1 MGRVRQ
7 RPAAGA
13 AKPARAAAKPSASA
27 SPPARAAVKPS
38 AATAK
43 RGGRATRA
51 TAPAAGEAST
61 PRRGRVTRTGEH
73 RPATRGPR
81 PVVCAVITVSDTRR
95 GKADQGGALV
105 EQILEQAGH
114 RATRAWVKDEPEEI
128 RSATAAALARRDVD
142 LVILTGGTGISPRD
156 RTPESLDALIEK
168 PLPGFGEL
176 FRVFSYEQVGPA
188 AWLSR
193 ATAGIAKGRL
203 IVTLPGSV
211 AAVELALRQLL
222 LPELVHAM
230 RALGRFPTED

>member
-1 MGRVRQ
+1 MGRVKR
-7 RPAAGA
+7 RPAAGGA
-13 AKPARAAAKPSASA
+13 APARAAAKPGAG
-27 SPPARAAVKPS
+27 AATPKR
-38 AATAK
+38 ATAK
-43 RGGRATRA
+43 PRA
-51 TAPAAGEAST
+51 
-61 PRRGRVTRTGEH
+61 GRVARTGEH

-128 RSATAAALARRDVD
+128 RRAAAAALARRDVD

-193 ATAGIAKGRL
+193 ATAGIARGRL
-203 IVTLPGSV
+203 VVTLPGSV